1 LLVGHGAQK
10 LFGWFGGGGL
20 NGTAWYFRSV
30 GYRPPRLMAG
40 FAGGAELIGGAALAA
55 GFMTPLAAS
64 AVIGTM
70 LNASVAVH
78 RRNGLWAVDNGYEY
92 PLVVATAALTLSFTG
107 AGAASLDARLGLGGP
122 SIESGLFAVTLG
134 LIAGSAVLLS
144 RAAAHSAAWPASK
157 SRPSTPVAMAGSSR
171 RARAPRPAA
180 PALTEMVAQHT
191 GTGELDVAGGG
202 EEDDGLGR
210 REFEEMVDRA

>member
-1 LLVGHGAQK
+1 MDTGLLVLRIVVGLLLAGHGAQK

-20 NGTAWYFRSV
+20 NGTAWFFRSV

-40 FAGGAELIGGAALAA
+40 LAGGIELVGGAALVA

-122 SIESGLFAVTLG
+122 SIESGLFAVALG
-134 LIAGSAVLLS
+134 LVAGSAVLLS
-144 RAAAHSAAWPASK
+144 RAAARFA
-157 SRPSTPVAMAGSSR
+157 AGSSVTQS
-171 RARAPRPAA
+171 
-180 PALTEMVAQHT
+180 ALRIIWHT
-191 GTGELDVAGGG
+191 SSPGV
-202 EEDDGLGR
+202 
-210 REFEEMVDRA
+210 

>member
-1 LLVGHGAQK
+1 MDTGLLVLRIVVGLLLVGHGAQK

-40 FAGGAELIGGAALAA
+40 LAGGTELVGGVALAA

-92 PLVVATAALTLSFTG
+92 PLVVATAAVTLSFTG

-122 SIESGLFAVTLG
+122 SIEAGLFAVTLG
-134 LIAGSAVLLS
+134 LVAGSAVLLS
-144 RAAAHSAAWPASK
+144 RAAARSAAWPASR
-157 SRPSTPVAMAGSSR
+157 SRPSVQVAMPQGS
-171 RARAPRPAA
+171 AEPRI
-180 PALTEMVAQHT
+180 
-191 GTGELDVAGGG
+191 
-202 EEDDGLGR
+202 
-210 REFEEMVDRA
+210 REGSAVGQRG